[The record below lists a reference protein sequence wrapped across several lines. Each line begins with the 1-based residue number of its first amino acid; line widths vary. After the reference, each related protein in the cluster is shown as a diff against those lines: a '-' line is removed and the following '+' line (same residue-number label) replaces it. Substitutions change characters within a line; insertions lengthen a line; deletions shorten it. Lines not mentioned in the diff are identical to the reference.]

1 MGRSAVWQNRS
12 PGRARGRNHPYTV
25 YDQRRKGDKTHQSIL
40 NDMRQKIEA
49 GCRLSAPPC
58 LVYRLIQ

>member
-25 YDQRRKGDKTHQSIL
+25 YDQRRKGDKTHQFIL
-40 NDMRQKIEA
+40 NDMRQKTRQDA
-49 GCRLSAPPC
+49 AC
-58 LVYRLIQ
+58 LRRPASYIV